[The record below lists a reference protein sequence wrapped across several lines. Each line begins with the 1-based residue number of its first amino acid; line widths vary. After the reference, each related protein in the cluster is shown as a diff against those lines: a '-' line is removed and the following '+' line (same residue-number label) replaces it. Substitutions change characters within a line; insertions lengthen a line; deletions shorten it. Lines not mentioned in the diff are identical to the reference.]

1 MRRTYSASGV
11 EQAAQ
16 SVSRAGQD
24 RSGPASE
31 QFFSALSRSRNLPI
45 CILLPAFRPC
55 NIIRKSLAPR
65 CEQFFAVNFYKLKKR
80 DLRRRTR
87 SVSLLSGWIRSPWEA
102 KEPTFEWGSAGVP
115 GESECGARILRAES
129 SRRRRASAT
138 GRESRGKQKTPLLSG
153 VCWRSRRDSN
163 PRPSA

>member
-16 SVSRAGQD
+16 SVSRAGQN

-31 QFFSALSRSRNLPI
+31 QFFSALLHSRNLPI
-45 CILLPAFRPC
+45 CKLLAAFRQR
-55 NIIRKSLAPR
+55 NIIRKSFAPR

-87 SVSLLSGWIRSPWEA
+87 SVSLLSGWVRIPWEA
-102 KEPTFEWGSAGVP
+102 KDPTFEWG
-115 GESECGARILRAES
+115 
-129 SRRRRASAT
+129 
-138 GRESRGKQKTPLLSG
+138 LLAFPA
-153 VCWRSRRDSN
+153 DS
-163 PRPSA
+163 